1 MEECRPLA
9 AAGITVSPPTRV
21 TRAIILVAPPGG
33 RVRSADS
40 GEDLSQRAQV
50 SFSTQKK
57 NEKGLY
63 HCDSLMNRQIKEKR
77 Q

>member
-40 GEDLSQRAQV
+40 GVDLSQRAQE
-50 SFSTQKK
+50 SFPPKK
-57 NEKGLY
+57 TKKKCT
-63 HCDSLMNRQIKEKR
+63 HSMHLMFY
-77 Q
+77 